1 MTAFKQHVS
10 FGFWK
15 GQLLDDP
22 RGLFAEVG
30 KTKMKMR
37 KVADISELPSAKV
50 LIAFIKQAVRL
61 DEEGVAKPTP
71 RVKPNKRELE
81 VPDYFL
87 AALGKNKKALATFE
101 GFSYSNKRE
110 YAEWLTDAKREA
122 TRQKRIETALAWLAE
137 GKPHN

>member
-22 RGLFAEVG
+22 RGPFAEAG

-110 YAEWLTDAKREA
+110 YAEWLADAKREA
-122 TRQKRIETALAWLAE
+122 TRQKRIETAIAWLAE